1 MGGYIMSLILAP
13 IVDGKMGTWKQWAT
27 DLKDSRAEEFK
38 EFNTRYRL
46 TRHSAWLAETPA
58 GPVVA
63 ALHEGP
69 GAENFMSDLAT
80 SDHEFDVWF
89 RDSITDIHNI
99 DFNAPLPGSPPQLLI
114 NAVK

>member
-1 MGGYIMSLILAP
+1 MSLILAP

-38 EFNTRYRL
+38 DFNTRYRL

-114 NAVK
+114 NAVA